1 MSRHLRSLVFLLGL
15 AIAAITLLS
24 SPARAKDLEP
34 PEPMQQAKSQPSYCL
49 PGTVGPRCTLPENPA
64 SADDLK
70 ECYSGTGDSIIV
82 AIVNQPVDIR
92 FSRRHGDEFD
102 MRFVKVAGHTG
113 GETIFHGEARIHD
126 NGRFEATAVC
136 DEGGG
141 CYLPDPVTLKL
152 SGYLSVDGGAIQ
164 FDLKGTGCFSN
175 LFGEPDACVFPELAF
190 VQVRQ
195 AGCP

>member
-1 MSRHLRSLVFLLGL
+1 MSRNVRSLLLAL
-15 AIAAITLLS
+15 VIAAPALLS
-24 SPARAKDLEP
+24 SPAQMKDLAP
-34 PEPMQQAKSQPSYCL
+34 TGPTPQGKSQPSYCL

-82 AIVNQPVDIR
+82 AIVNQAVDIR
-92 FSRRHGDEFD
+92 FSGRHGDEFD
-102 MRFVKVAGHTG
+102 MRFVKVQGHTG
-113 GETIFHGEARIHD
+113 GETIFHGEARVHD

-152 SGYLSVDGGAIQ
+152 SGHLSVDGGAIQ
-164 FDLKGTGCFSN
+164 FDLNATGCFSN
-175 LFGEPDACVFPELAF
+175 TFGEPDACVFPELAF

-195 AGCP
+195 AACP